1 MGPFSAIT
9 TAFVKTLS
17 FSGRA
22 SRSEYW
28 WYALFYFVA
37 CAVATFVDI
46 RMVIALVQAQG
57 EQALY
62 SLSPFDAVS
71 PWVSLVLC
79 IPMISLSIRRLHDA
93 GFSGFWLLL
102 ALIPIANLALIVL
115 HMLPSEG
122 RTTAHG
128 APAAGPVKDPSGRPM
143 TIDAHKRAMQG
154 YAVLF
159 EKDKQVSPEMQAAR
173 KAEIS
178 DYYRSKV
185 LKPAASV

>member
-1 MGPFSAIT
+1 MGPFSAVT

-28 WYALFYFVA
+28 WYSLFYFIA
-37 CAVATFVDI
+37 CMVATFVDI
-46 RMVIALVQAQG
+46 RMVAALVESQG

-62 SLSPFDAVS
+62 AIDPLKL
-71 PWVSLVLC
+71 VSLWTSLLFF
-79 IPMISLSIRRLHDA
+79 IPMFSLSIRRLHDA
-93 GFSGFWLLL
+93 GFSGFWMLLYFIPVAGL
-102 ALIPIANLALIVL
+102 ALLIL

-122 RTTAHG
+122 RTTAYG
-128 APAAGPVKDPSGRPM
+128 APAAGPVKDPSGRPVSV
-143 TIDAHKRAMQG
+143 DAHKRAMQG

-159 EKDKQVSPEMQAAR
+159 DKDKQVSPEMQAAR